1 MKILLTALNSKFVH
15 SNLAV
20 RYLKAFTKDINYDC
34 EIREFSIND
43 REEKILEEI
52 IKEKPNVVGF
62 STYIWNIEM
71 IKRLSNLIKLVDE
84 SIEIVY
90 GGPEVSYDSQN
101 ILNELNG
108 EYIIEGE
115 GEKTYREFV
124 EYKLGERDI
133 KSIRGLYYK
142 VDGEVYSNG
151 KRPLMNM
158 NEIVF
163 PYEEDENLDNKIV
176 YYEASRGCPFNCKYC
191 LSSTT
196 HGVRFLDVDRV
207 KKELKYFIDK
217 EVRLVKF
224 VDRTFNC
231 NHKFTMAI
239 WEFLINQETKT
250 QFHFEISADILKES
264 ELELL
269 RKAPKDRFQF
279 EVGVQTTN
287 DEVLNKINRFVNF
300 SDIKEKVDELLKIR
314 NIKQHLDL
322 IAGLPG
328 EDYNS
333 FKKSFNDVYS
343 ISPEEIQL
351 GFLKL
356 LRGSSMREEADEYG
370 MKYSPYPPYEILKTK
385 DISYDELLKLKKVEE
400 MVDKYYNSQKF
411 NNIIKY
417 FVKKF
422 ETPFDFYYELG
433 TYFDKKGY
441 FNRNIGNSEYYRV
454 FLDFNMEI
462 LKEDN
467 SILKEILR
475 YDYLSFNKKRGI
487 PDFIGKNIEKEEEEK
502 IKEMLRGKYS
512 FKEYYLEAF
521 NMNINEFKESSKIIN
536 DKDYF
541 IFGYGGDIIHIKD
554 ELNGNVRNN

>member
-1 MKILLTALNSKFVH
+1 MKILLTAINSKFVH

-20 RYLKAFTKDINYDC
+20 RYLRAFTKDMNYDC
-34 EIREFSIND
+34 KIREFSIND
-43 REEKILEEI
+43 RDEKILEEI
-52 IKEKPNVVGF
+52 IKERPNVVAF
-62 STYIWNIEM
+62 STYIWNIEI

-84 SIEIVY
+84 DIEILY

-101 ILNELNG
+101 ILKELNG

-124 EYKLGERDI
+124 EYKLGEREI
-133 KSIRGLYYK
+133 NSIRSLYYK
-142 VDGEVYSNG
+142 ADGEVISNG

-158 NEIVF
+158 NELIF

-196 HGVRFLDVDRV
+196 HGVRFLDIDRV
-207 KKELKYFIDK
+207 KQELKYFIDK

-239 WEFLINQETKT
+239 WEFLINQDTKT
-250 QFHFEISADILKES
+250 QFHFEISADILKKS

-287 DEVLNKINRFVNF
+287 DDVLNRINRFVNF
-300 SDIKEKVDELLKIR
+300 SDIKEKVEELIQIR

-333 FKKSFNDVYS
+333 FKNSFNEVYS

-356 LRGSSMREEADEYG
+356 LRGSSMREEAEEYG

-385 DISYDELLKLKKVEE
+385 DISYDELIKLKKVEE

-411 NNIIKY
+411 DNIIKY
-417 FVKKF
+417 LVNKF
-422 ETPFDFYYELG
+422 DTPFDFYYTLG
-433 TYFDKKGY
+433 TYFDSKGY
-441 FNRNIGNSEYYRV
+441 FDRNIGNSEYYRV

-462 LKEDN
+462 LKGDN
-467 SILKEILR
+467 SILKEILKF
-475 YDYLSFNKKRGI
+475 DYLTFNKKRGM
-487 PDFIGKNIEKEEEEK
+487 PEFIQRNLDKDEELK
-502 IKEMLRGKYS
+502 IKDQFKGVYS
-512 FKEYYLEAF
+512 FKDYHLEIFDINISKFIKNSTVVKEKDYYL
-521 NMNINEFKESSKIIN
+521 
-536 DKDYF
+536 
-541 IFGYGGDIIHIKD
+541 FGHGGDIVHITDKKQKFKKI
-554 ELNGNVRNN
+554 

>member
-1 MKILLTALNSKFVH
+1 MKILLTAINSKFVH

-20 RYLKAFTKDINYDC
+20 RYLKAFTKDMNYEC
-34 EIREFSIND
+34 KIREFSIND

-52 IKEKPNVVGF
+52 IMERPNVVAF

-71 IKRLSNLIKLVDE
+71 IKRISNLIKLVDE
-84 SIEIVY
+84 DIEILY

-101 ILNELNG
+101 ILKELNG

-124 EYKLGERDI
+124 EYKIGERDI
-133 KSIRGLYYK
+133 NSIRGLYYK
-142 VDGEVYSNG
+142 SGEEIAFNG

-191 LSSTT
+191 LSSTI
-196 HGVRFLDVDRV
+196 HGVRFLDVERV

-239 WEFLINQETKT
+239 WEFLINQDTNT
-250 QFHFEISADILKES
+250 QFHFEISADILKLE

-287 DEVLNKINRFVNF
+287 DDVLNRINRFVNF
-300 SDIKEKVDELLKIR
+300 SDIKEKVEELLQIR

-322 IAGLPG
+322 IAVLPG
-328 EDYNS
+328 EDYTS

-343 ISPEEIQL
+343 IEPEEIQL

-356 LRGSSMREEADEYG
+356 LRGSSMREEAEEYG
-370 MKYSPYPPYEILKTK
+370 MKYSPYPPYEILKTN
-385 DISYDELLKLKKVEE
+385 DISYHELLKLKKVEE

-411 NNIIKY
+411 TNIIKY
-417 FVKKF
+417 LVNKF
-422 ETPFDFYYELG
+422 DTPFDFYYELG
-433 TYFDKKGY
+433 TYFDEKGY
-441 FNRNIGNSEYYRV
+441 FNRNIGNNEYYRV

-467 SILKEILR
+467 FILKEILR
-475 YDYLSFNKKRGI
+475 FDYLSFNKKRGI
-487 PDFIGKNIEKEEEEK
+487 PDFINRNIEKEDEER
-502 IKEMLRGKYS
+502 IKERLRGKYS
-512 FKEYYLEAF
+512 FKEYYLESF
-521 NMNINEFKESSKIIN
+521 NIDINKFSKDSIVIN
-536 DKDYF
+536 KKDYYL
-541 IFGYGGDIIHIKD
+541 FGYGGDIKHINI
-554 ELNGNVRNN
+554 ELE